1 MKKRHLFAIS
11 LIGLALAACST
22 DDELNAGGN
31 QSNEGAVVTLKLDM
45 AGSQTKGSPTPIKEQ
60 EGTPAENAIT
70 NVTVVVNYGN
80 NTQKVFKSTDYNDSN
95 SEYGWNETSNTFK
108 FQTPA
113 GDATFY
119 VYANVN
125 NADDLSSKWDTKL
138 VSNASDVSAYYA
150 DNSFFMSNQ
159 NGVGVP
165 HTINEDTENNVT
177 VNIERAAAKVTVES
191 PAAFTSTYGGKLSD
205 MKFALGN
212 KINKFYLLQ
221 QSTIASPTSGVKYLP
236 ENNQTG
242 ENDWKTVNL
251 GKTSSG
257 AGENHQELSVFAA
270 DYCMENV
277 HTTYTQDITTYIK
290 FKTTFTPAEVLDF
303 NTSENSDW
311 TVKGELKDVT
321 PPASAS
327 DAPSFFVV
335 LDGNAEYTSN
345 YILKSDLYGENNQP
359 KTGLSISPAEGG
371 GNTITGITGITKIS
385 DEYVGGKCFFGP
397 IWINLN
403 TPGNASPIYRND
415 WYHLKVTD
423 IKLPGLPSEPGDGGN
438 IPLTPDVDVTLTLT
452 VLNWE
457 LEERNITLQ

>member
-1 MKKRHLFAIS
+1 MKKKHLFAIS
-11 LIGLALAACST
+11 LIGLAMAACST
-22 DDELNAGGN
+22 DNELNAGGN

-45 AGSQTKGSPTPIKEQ
+45 AGSQTKGSPDATNTQP
-60 EGTPAENAIT
+60 GTSVENTIS
-70 NVTVVVNYGN
+70 NVTVVVDYGN
-80 NTQKVFKSTDYNDSN
+80 TTQKVFKNGDNGVTWTDATKTL
-95 SEYGWNETSNTFK
+95 EFK
-108 FQTPA
+108 TPA

-125 NADDLSSKWDTKL
+125 TADNLSSNWRTDL
-138 VSNASDVSAYYA
+138 VSKATDVSAYYTN
-150 DNSFFMSNQ
+150 DSFFMSNQ

-191 PAAFTSTYGGKLSD
+191 PAYFTSTYGGKLSD

-221 QSTIASPTSGVKYLP
+221 QSTIASPTSEVKYLP

-290 FKTTFTPAEVLDF
+290 FNTTFTPAEVLDF
-303 NTSENSDW
+303 NTSEDSDW

-321 PPASAS
+321 PPASTS
-327 DAPSFFVV
+327 EAPSFFVV

-345 YILKSDLYGENNQP
+345 YILKSDLYDGEIP
-359 KTGLSISPAEGG
+359 KTGLTITAESDGSG
-371 GNTITGITGITKIS
+371 LKITGINGITKIS
-385 DEYVGGKCFFGP
+385 NEYIKGKCYFGP

-452 VLNWE
+452 VLDWE

>member
-45 AGSQTKGSPTPIKEQ
+45 TNSQTKGSPNATNQQ
-60 EGTPAENAIT
+60 EGSVAENKIS
-70 NVTVVVNYGN
+70 NVTVVVDYGN
-80 NTQKVFKSTDYNDSN
+80 TTQKVFKSTDYEDSN

-125 NADDLSSKWDTKL
+125 EADNLSSNWAENL
-138 VSNASDVSAYYA
+138 VSKGADVSAYYK
-150 DNSFFMSNQ
+150 NESFFMSNQ
-159 NGVGVP
+159 NGEGVE

-191 PAAFTSTYGGKLSD
+191 PADFTNTYGGKLSD

-221 QSTIASPTSGVKYLP
+221 QSTIASPSTSDVQYLP
-236 ENNQTG
+236 ANDQTA
-242 ENDWKTVNL
+242 EDDWKTVNL
-251 GKTSSG
+251 GKTSD
-257 AGENHQELSVFAA
+257 AGENHQDLSIFAA

-277 HTTYTQDITTYIK
+277 HSTYAQENTTFIK
-290 FKTTFTPAEVLDF
+290 FKTTFTPAKALDF
-303 NTSENSDW
+303 DTSGENGW
-311 TVKGELKDVT
+311 TVKGNLKDVT
-321 PPASAS
+321 APSTAG

-345 YILKSDLYGENNQP
+345 YILKSDLYDDNQA
-359 KTGLSISPAEGG
+359 KTGLTITATDGG
-371 GNTITGITGITKIS
+371 YSITGITGITKIS
-385 DEYVGGKCFFGP
+385 NEYVNGQCFFGP

-403 TPGNASPIYRND
+403 TTGNASPIYRND
-415 WYHLKVTD
+415 WYHLKVTG

-452 VLNWE
+452 VLDWE
-457 LEERNITLQ
+457 LEERNIVLQ

>member
-1 MKKRHLFAIS
+1 MKKKHLFAIS

-22 DDELNAGGN
+22 DDELNASGN

-45 AGSQTKGSPTPIKEQ
+45 AGSQTKGSPDATNQ
-60 EGTPAENAIT
+60 QVGSDAENKIS
-70 NVTVVVNYGN
+70 NVTVVVNYGT
-80 NTQKVFKSTDYNDSN
+80 TQKVFKSTDYEDSN

-125 NADDLSSKWDTKL
+125 DADNLSSNWGTKL
-138 VSNASDVSAYYA
+138 VSNATVSAYYA
-150 DNSFFMSNQ
+150 NDSFFMSNQ

-165 HTINEDTENNVT
+165 HAINEDTENNVT

-191 PAAFTSTYGGKLSD
+191 PADFTSTYGGKLSD

-221 QSTIASPTSGVKYLP
+221 QSTIASPTSEVQYLP
-236 ENNQTG
+236 ANDQTAD
-242 ENDWKTVNL
+242 NDWKTVNL
-251 GKTSSG
+251 GKTSETG
-257 AGENHQELSVFAA
+257 GNHQDLSAFTA

-277 HTTYTQDITTYIK
+277 HSTYAQNNTTFIK

-303 NTSENSDW
+303 ETPQEANNKW
-311 TVKGELKDVT
+311 TVKSDLKPVS

-327 DAPSFFVV
+327 EAPSFFVV

-345 YILKSDLYGENNQP
+345 YILKSDLYDGETP
-359 KTGLSISPAEGG
+359 KTGLTITAESDGSG
-371 GNTITGITGITKIS
+371 LKITGINGITKIS
-385 DEYVGGKCFFGP
+385 NEYIKGKCYFGP

-403 TPGNASPIYRND
+403 MTGNASPIYRND

-423 IKLPGLPSEPGDGGN
+423 IKLPGLPSEPEDGGN

-452 VLNWE
+452 VLDWE

>member
-1 MKKRHLFAIS
+1 M
-11 LIGLALAACST
+11 AACST
-22 DDELNAGGN
+22 DNELNAGGN

-45 AGSQTKGSPTPIKEQ
+45 AGSQTKGSPDATNTQP
-60 EGTPAENAIT
+60 GTSVENTIS
-70 NVTVVVNYGN
+70 NVTVVVDYGT
-80 NTQKVFKSTDYNDSN
+80 TQKVFKSTDDGVTWTTASK
-95 SEYGWNETSNTFK
+95 TFEFK
-108 FQTPA
+108 TPA

-125 NADDLSSKWDTKL
+125 DADNLSTNWAKDL
-138 VSNASDVSAYYA
+138 VSKATNVSAYYT
-150 DNSFFMSNQ
+150 NGSFFMSNQ

-191 PAAFTSTYGGKLSD
+191 PADFTSTYGGKLSD

-221 QSTIASPTSGVKYLP
+221 QSTIASPTSGVQYLP
-236 ENNQTG
+236 ANDQTVD
-242 ENDWKTVNL
+242 NDWKTVNL
-251 GKTSSG
+251 GKTSG
-257 AGENHQELSVFAA
+257 AGEDHQELSVFAA

-290 FKTTFTPAEVLDF
+290 FNTTFTPAEVLDF
-303 NTSENSDW
+303 NTSGDSDW

-321 PPASAS
+321 PPESES

-359 KTGLSISPAEGG
+359 KTGLTISTAEGG
-371 GNTITGITGITKIS
+371 GKTINGITGITKIS

>member
-22 DDELNAGGN
+22 DNELNAGGN

-80 NTQKVFKSTDYNDSN
+80 TTQKVFKSTDYEDSN

-125 NADDLSSKWDTKL
+125 DADNLSSNWDTDL

-191 PAAFTSTYGGKLSD
+191 KADFTADPHGGTIIDNS
-205 MKFALGN
+205 MFFALGN
-212 KINKFYLLQ
+212 TVDKFYLLQ
-221 QSTIASPTSGVKYLP
+221 QEDYSIPTNVTYLDEPIVTWNKSIDVTTSTTADIKTLP
-236 ENNQTG
+236 A
-242 ENDWKTVNL
+242 L
-251 GKTSSG
+251 
-257 AGENHQELSVFAA
+257 
-270 DYCMENV
+270 YCMENV
-277 HTTYTQDITTYIK
+277 LTDYKQGKTTYIK
-290 FKTTFTPAEVLDF
+290 FKTSFVPGKILTFADNDTKNGLKVIGDDDF
-303 NTSENSDW
+303 SSE
-311 TVKGELKDVT
+311 TGV
-321 PPASAS
+321 
-327 DAPSFFVV
+327 SFYVV
-335 LDGNAEYTSN
+335 LDADNSSLNSSYIKADDIDNSPNVSIQEADEDGKCKVTGIDGIN
-345 YILKSDLYGENNQP
+345 YISKKYEN
-359 KTGLSISPAEGG
+359 
-371 GNTITGITGITKIS
+371 GIC
-385 DEYVGGKCFFGP
+385 YFGP
-397 IWINLN
+397 IWVNLDN
-403 TPGNASPIYRND
+403 TGKISPIYRND
-415 WYHLKVTD
+415 WYHLTVNS
-423 IKLPGLPSEPGDGGN
+423 IKLPGSPTEPVIEEDEKTD
-438 IPLTPDVDVTLTLT
+438 PLTPPVDVTVKLT
-452 VLNWE
+452 VMRWNLVE
-457 LEERNITLQ
+457 HNIDLQ

>member
-1 MKKRHLFAIS
+1 MKKRNLFAAT
-11 LIGLALAACST
+11 LIGLALAACSSVE
-22 DDELNAGGN
+22 DINGEIN
-31 QSNEGAVVTLKLDM
+31 QNSEGAVVTLKLDM
-45 AGSQTKGSPTPIKEQ
+45 SNTPLTKGSPDATNQ
-60 EGTPAENAIT
+60 QVGSGAENKIS
-70 NVTVVVNYGN
+70 NVTVVVDYGT
-80 NTQKVFKSTDYNDSN
+80 TQKVFKNGDDGVTWTDATKTL
-95 SEYGWNETSNTFK
+95 EFK
-108 FQTPA
+108 TPA

-125 NADDLSSKWDTKL
+125 TADDLSLNWTKEL
-138 VSNASDVSAYYA
+138 VSKGTDVSAYYA
-150 DNSFFMSNQ
+150 NNSFFMSNQ
-159 NGVGVP
+159 NGEGVE

-191 PAAFTSTYGGKLSD
+191 PADFTSTYGGKLSD

-221 QSTIASPTSGVKYLP
+221 QSTIASPTSGVQYLP
-236 ENNQTG
+236 ADNQTG

-257 AGENHQELSVFAA
+257 AGENYQELSVFAA

-290 FKTTFTPAEVLDF
+290 FNTTFTPAEVLDF
-303 NTSENSDW
+303 ETPQEANNKW
-311 TVKGELKDVT
+311 TVKSDLKPVS

-345 YILKSDLYGENNQP
+345 YILKSDLYDNGQA
-359 KTGLSISPAEGG
+359 KAGLTITATTGGYL
-371 GNTITGITGITKIS
+371 ITGIEGITKIS
-385 DEYVGGKCFFGP
+385 DEYVSGKCFFGP

-403 TPGNASPIYRND
+403 TAGNASPIYRND

-452 VLNWE
+452 VLDWE

>member
-45 AGSQTKGSPTPIKEQ
+45 AGSQTKGSPGATNAQP
-60 EGTPAENAIT
+60 GTTVENTIS
-70 NVTVVVNYGN
+70 NVTVVVDYGN
-80 NTQKVFKSTDYNDSN
+80 TTQKVFNSTDYEDSN

-125 NADDLSSKWDTKL
+125 DADDLSSNWAKDL
-138 VSNASDVSAYYA
+138 VSKATDVSEYYA
-150 DNSFFMSNQ
+150 DDSFFMSNQ
-159 NGVGVP
+159 NGEGVS

-191 PAAFTSTYGGKLSD
+191 PDNFTSTYGGKLSD

-221 QSTIASPTSGVKYLP
+221 QSTIASPTSGVQYLP
-236 ENNQTG
+236 ANNQTG

-290 FKTTFTPAEVLDF
+290 FNTTFTPAEVLDF
-303 NTSENSDW
+303 ETPQEANNKW
-311 TVKGELKDVT
+311 TVKSDLKPVS

-345 YILKSDLYGENNQP
+345 YILKSDLYDNGQA
-359 KTGLSISPAEGG
+359 KAGLTITATTGGYL
-371 GNTITGITGITKIS
+371 ITGIEGITKIS
-385 DEYVGGKCFFGP
+385 DEYVSGKCFFGP

-403 TPGNASPIYRND
+403 TAGNASPIYRND

-452 VLNWE
+452 VLDWE

>member
-1 MKKRHLFAIS
+1 MKKKHLFAIS
-11 LIGLALAACST
+11 LIGLAMAACST
-22 DDELNAGGN
+22 DNELNAGGN

-45 AGSQTKGSPTPIKEQ
+45 AGSQTKGSPDATNQ
-60 EGTPAENAIT
+60 QVGSDAENKIS
-70 NVTVVVNYGN
+70 NVTVVVDYGT
-80 NTQKVFKSTDYNDSN
+80 TQKVFKSSDKYEGD
-95 SEYGWNETSNTFK
+95 YGWTDASKTFK

-113 GDATFY
+113 GNATFY

-125 NADDLSSKWDTKL
+125 EADNLSSSWAKDL
-138 VSNASDVSAYYA
+138 VSKATDVSAYYTN
-150 DNSFFMSNQ
+150 NSFFMSNQ

-303 NTSENSDW
+303 NTSGNSDW

-321 PPASAS
+321 PQASES

-345 YILKSDLYGENNQP
+345 YILKSDLYNGETP
-359 KTGLSISPAEGG
+359 KTGLTITAESDGSG
-371 GNTITGITGITKIS
+371 FKITGINGITKIS
-385 DEYVGGKCFFGP
+385 NEYIKGNCYFGP

-403 TPGNASPIYRND
+403 TTGNASPIYRND

-423 IKLPGLPSEPGDGGN
+423 IKLPGLPSQPGDGGN

-452 VLNWE
+452 VLDWE